1 MWGFLDDLHLRRS
14 AGQRIWRGLG
24 RIRSV
29 RNNFLR
35 ALASPARLRGASR
48 VSISFDE
55 CEEGKGELVS
65 LRSEGANVRGF
76 HERGER
82 EGSNLRGL

>member
-1 MWGFLDDLHLRRS
+1 M
-14 AGQRIWRGLG
+14 
-24 RIRSV
+24 
-29 RNNFLR
+29 
-35 ALASPARLRGASR
+35 
-48 VSISFDE
+48 SISFDE

-82 EGSNLRGL
+82 EGSIRGECDSTPVQA